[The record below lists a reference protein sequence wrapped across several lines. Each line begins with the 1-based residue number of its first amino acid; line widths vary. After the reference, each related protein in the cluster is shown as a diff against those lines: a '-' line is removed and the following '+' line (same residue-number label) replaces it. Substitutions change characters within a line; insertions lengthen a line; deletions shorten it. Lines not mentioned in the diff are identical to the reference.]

1 MKFTLCRGAGVD
13 CFFCSTFNRFFME
26 KVPFYEC
33 VARCSAGGKLVMSDS
48 MVNAAIRWRSEYI
61 HGLSGAERY
70 RELLSLGDFCIEQRR
85 DREAMDAYVDVLDYV
100 LRDGSVAKRNRER
113 FYRQAADGIMYLS
126 GSADEVVWEI
136 CSQMC
141 DRWR

>member
-1 MKFTLCRGAGVD
+1 
-13 CFFCSTFNRFFME
+13 ME

-61 HGLSGAERY
+61 HGLSGAKRY

>member
-1 MKFTLCRGAGVD
+1 
-13 CFFCSTFNRFFME
+13 
-26 KVPFYEC
+26 
-33 VARCSAGGKLVMSDS
+33 MSDS

-85 DREAMDAYVDVLDYV
+85 DREAMDAYIDVLDYV

-113 FYRQAADGIMYLS
+113 FYRQATDGIMYLS